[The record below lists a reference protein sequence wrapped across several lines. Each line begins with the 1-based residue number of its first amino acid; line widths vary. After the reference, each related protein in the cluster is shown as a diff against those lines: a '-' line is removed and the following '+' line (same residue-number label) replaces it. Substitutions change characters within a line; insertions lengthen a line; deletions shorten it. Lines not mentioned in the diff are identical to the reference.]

1 MTRKKAESYT
11 DNFPPLTAELERE
24 IRKTLPIK
32 YLIIDNGGTAYCTAC
47 KEKLYPGEYDSSIK
61 HRQTTVCSRCGET
74 VTAIYNHHNFHG
86 SVVECK
92 SNVGVFLSDGKTD
105 NLYIRF
111 YTVTLFFNAREIMP
125 HIAINEVQRYL
136 FTANQAFRYGPKYAW
151 ESKNSYYTKVV
162 TGWGLRAKFS
172 EPVFQNYWDYYTLVN
187 FPALKGT
194 ACAHSAI
201 SENFG
206 SISYLRFWQ
215 SHKNVEALVK
225 CGLYNSVKCNK
236 DMINWAE
243 TEPHKMLGV
252 TKDVMRAIRKGQIG
266 YRDYFEAREAFPKI
280 IDLKCLIDTFNFVHY
295 SFGTLDE
302 LEKRL
307 VLLPADRYE
316 IMKYLVKQKTP
327 IYDYM
332 DYVRIMQSFEADF
345 SDRQICFPKNLK
357 AAHERAEAMRQARE
371 REEKAKKNAKLAE
384 QLNTLKLKRKILE
397 FSIGDYFIRQPV
409 STDEI
414 VAEGQKLSHCVG
426 GYAERHATGK
436 LTIMFLRRKSAP
448 NEPYYTIEVS
458 NDYKIV
464 QCRGYKNNWVENGG
478 QEKPQEIINVE
489 KMYQQYLDGI
499 AAKKSKTK
507 SRRKTA

>member
-1 MTRKKAESYT
+1 
-11 DNFPPLTAELERE
+11 
-24 IRKTLPIK
+24 
-32 YLIIDNGGTAYCTAC
+32 
-47 KEKLYPGEYDSSIK
+47 
-61 HRQTTVCSRCGET
+61 
-74 VTAIYNHHNFHG
+74 
-86 SVVECK
+86 
-92 SNVGVFLSDGKTD
+92 
-105 NLYIRF
+105 
-111 YTVTLFFNAREIMP
+111 
-125 HIAINEVQRYL
+125 
-136 FTANQAFRYGPKYAW
+136 
-151 ESKNSYYTKVV
+151 
-162 TGWGLRAKFS
+162 
-172 EPVFQNYWDYYTLVN
+172 
-187 FPALKGT
+187 
-194 ACAHSAI
+194 
-201 SENFG
+201 
-206 SISYLRFWQ
+206 
-215 SHKNVEALVK
+215 
-225 CGLYNSVKCNK
+225 
-236 DMINWAE
+236 
-243 TEPHKMLGV
+243 
-252 TKDVMRAIRKGQIG
+252 MRAIRKGQIG

-280 IDLKCLIDTFNFVHY
+280 IDLKSLIDTFNFVHY

-332 DYVRIMQSFEADF
+332 DYVRIMQSFNADF

-357 AAHERAEAMRQARE
+357 AAHDRAEAMRQARE
-371 REEKAKKNAKLAE
+371 LEEKAKKNAKLAE

-397 FSIGDYFIRQPV
+397 FSIGDYFIRQPD

-414 VAEGQKLSHCVG
+414 VVEGQKLSHCVG
-426 GYAERHATGK
+426 GYAERHAIGK

-478 QEKPQEIINVE
+478 QKKPQEIINVE

>member
-1 MTRKKAESYT
+1 MTRKEAESYR
-11 DNFPPLTAELERE
+11 DNFPPLTSELERE
-24 IRKTLPIK
+24 LRKTLPIK
-32 YLIIDNGGTAYCTAC
+32 YLIIDNDGTAYCTAC
-47 KEKLYPGEYDSSIK
+47 EEKLYPGEYDSSIK
-61 HRQTTVCSRCGET
+61 HRQTTVCSHCGET

-92 SNVGVFLSDGKTD
+92 SNVGVFLSDDKTD

-151 ESKNSYYTKVV
+151 ESKNGYYAKVV
-162 TGWGLRAKFS
+162 TGWGLRTKFG
-172 EPVFQNYWDYYTLVN
+172 EPVFPNYSGYSFVN

-206 SISYLRFWQ
+206 SISYLKFWQ
-215 SHKNVEALVK
+215 AHKNVEALIK
-225 CGLYNSVKCNK
+225 CGLYGSVKYNE
-236 DMINWAE
+236 DMIDWAE

-252 TKDVMRAIRKGQIG
+252 TKDVMRAIRKRRIG
-266 YRDYFEAREAFPKI
+266 YRDYLRIKEEFPKI
-280 IDLKCLIDTFNFVHY
+280 TSLDRLIETNKHIGY
-295 SFGTLDE
+295 SFGTLDS
-302 LEKRL
+302 LKRKL
-307 VLLPADRYE
+307 KTDKYE
-316 IMKYLVKQKTP
+316 IAKYILKQNVN
-327 IYDYM
+327 IDDYS
-332 DYVRIMQSFEADF
+332 DYVRIMQSFNADF
-345 SDRQICFPKNLK
+345 SDRQICFSKNLK
-357 AAHERAEAMRQARE
+357 AAHDRAEAMRQARE
-371 REEKAKKNAKLAE
+371 LEEKAKKNAKLAE
-384 QLNTLKLKRKILE
+384 QLNTLKIKRKILE
-397 FSIGDYFIRQPV
+397 FSIGDYFIRQPD

-414 VAEGQKLSHCVG
+414 VVEGQKLSHCVG

-436 LTIMFLRRKSAP
+436 LTIMFLRQKSAP

-464 QCRGYKNNWVENGG
+464 QCRGYKNNWVTNGG

-489 KMYQQYLDGI
+489 KMYQHYLDGI

>member
-1 MTRKKAESYT
+1 MTRKEAESYT

-24 IRKTLPIK
+24 LRKKLPIK
-32 YLIIDNGGTAYCTAC
+32 YLIIDNDGTAYCTAC
-47 KEKLYPGEYDSSIK
+47 EEKLYPGEYDSSVI
-61 HRQTTVCSRCGET
+61 HRQTTVCSHCDKT
-74 VTAIYNHHNFHG
+74 VTAIYNYHNFHG

-111 YTVTLFFNAREIMP
+111 YTVMLFFNAHEIMP

-151 ESKNSYYTKVV
+151 ESKNGYYTKIV

-172 EPVFQNYWDYYTLVN
+172 EPVFLNYSDYSFVN

-194 ACAHSAI
+194 ACEHSEM
-201 SENFG
+201 SKNFG
-206 SISYLRFWQ
+206 GISYLRFWQ
-215 SHKNVEALVK
+215 AHKNVEALIK
-225 CGLYNSVKCNK
+225 CGLYGSVKYNE
-236 DMINWAE
+236 DMIDWAE

-266 YRDYFEAREAFPKI
+266 YRDYLRIKEEFPKI
-280 IDLKCLIDTFNFVHY
+280 TNLDRLIETNKHIGY
-295 SFGTLDE
+295 SFGILDG
-302 LEKRL
+302 LKRKL
-307 VLLPADRYE
+307 KTDKYE
-316 IMKYLVKQKTP
+316 IAKYILKQNVN
-327 IYDYM
+327 INDYS
-332 DYVRIMQSFEADF
+332 DYVRIMQSFNADF
-345 SDRQICFPKNLK
+345 SDKQICFPKNLK
-357 AAHERAEAMRQARE
+357 AAHDRAEAMQQARE

-436 LTIMFLRRKSAP
+436 LTIMFLRRKSVP

-464 QCRGYKNNWVENGG
+464 QCRGYKNNWVVNGG

>member
-1 MTRKKAESYT
+1 MTRKEAESYT

-24 IRKTLPIK
+24 LRKTLPIK
-32 YLIIDNGGTAYCTAC
+32 YLVIDNDGTAYCTAC
-47 KEKLYPGEYDSSIK
+47 EEKLYPGEYDSSVK
-61 HRQTTVCSRCGET
+61 HRQTTFCTSCDET
-74 VTAIYNHHNFHG
+74 VTAIYNYHNFHG

-111 YTVTLFFNAREIMP
+111 YTVTLLFNAREIMP

-151 ESKNSYYTKVV
+151 ESKNGYYTKVV
-162 TGWGLRAKFS
+162 TGWGLRTKFGK
-172 EPVFQNYWDYYTLVN
+172 PVFQNCWDYYTFVN

-194 ACAHSAI
+194 ACEHSAM

-225 CGLYNSVKCNK
+225 CGLYNSVECNK

-252 TKDVMRAIRKGQIG
+252 TKDVMRAIRKGRIG
-266 YRDYFEAREAFPKI
+266 YRDYLSIKEEFPKI
-280 IDLKCLIDTFNFVHY
+280 TDLDRLIETNKHIGY
-295 SFGTLDE
+295 SFGILDS
-302 LEKRL
+302 LKKKL
-307 VLLPADRYE
+307 KTDKYE
-316 IMKYLVKQKTP
+316 IAKYILKQNVN
-327 IYDYM
+327 INDYS
-332 DYVRIMQSFEADF
+332 DYVRIMQSFNADF

-357 AAHERAEAMRQARE
+357 AAHDRAEAMRQARE
-371 REEKAKKNAKLAE
+371 LEEKAKKNAKLAK
-384 QLNTLKLKRKILE
+384 QLNALKLKRKMLE
-397 FSIGDYFIRQPV
+397 FATDEYFIRQPD

-414 VAEGQKLSHCVG
+414 VVEGQKLSHCVG

-448 NEPYYTIEVS
+448 DEPYYTIEVS

-464 QCRGYKNNWVENGG
+464 QCRGYKNNWVTNGG
-478 QEKPQEIINVE
+478 QEKPKEIINVE
-489 KMYQQYLDGI
+489 KKYQQYLDGI
-499 AAKKSKTK
+499 AAKKSKTE

>member
-1 MTRKKAESYT
+1 MTRKEAESYT
-11 DNFPPLTAELERE
+11 DNFPPLTAELEHE
-24 IRKTLPIK
+24 LRKTLPIK
-32 YLIIDNGGTAYCTAC
+32 YLVIDNDGTAYCTAC
-47 KEKLYPGEYDSSIK
+47 EEKLYPGEYDGSVK
-61 HRQTTVCSRCGET
+61 HRQTTVCSHCDET
-74 VTAIYNHHNFHG
+74 VTAIYNYHNFHG
-86 SVVECK
+86 SVVESK
-92 SNVGVFLSDGKTD
+92 SNVGVFLSDDKTD

-111 YTVTLFFNAREIMP
+111 YTITLFFNAREIMP

-151 ESKNSYYTKVV
+151 ESKNGYYTKVV
-162 TGWGLRAKFS
+162 TSWGLREKFS
-172 EPVFQNYWDYYTLVN
+172 EPVFQNYCDYTFVN
-187 FPALKGT
+187 FFVLKGT
-194 ACAHSAI
+194 ACEHSAM

-215 SHKNVEALVK
+215 AHKNVEALVK
-225 CGLYNSVKCNK
+225 CGLYNSVKYNK

-252 TKDVMRAIRKGQIG
+252 TKDVMRAIRKGRIG
-266 YRDYFEAREAFPKI
+266 YTDYFRAREIFPKI
-280 IDLKCLIDTFNFVHY
+280 IDLERLIDTFKFACY
-295 SFGTLDE
+295 SFGTLDK
-302 LEKRL
+302 LEKKIS
-307 VLLPADRYE
+307 VDKYE
-316 IMKYLVKQKTP
+316 IMKYLIKQKTP
-327 IYDYM
+327 INDYA
-332 DYVRIMQSFEADF
+332 DYVRIMQNFNADF
-345 SDRQICFPKNLK
+345 SDSQICFPKNLK
-357 AAHERAEAMRQARE
+357 AAHDRAEAMRQARE
-371 REEKAKKNAKLAE
+371 LEEKAKKNAKLAK
-384 QLNTLKLKRKILE
+384 QLNTLKIKRKILE
-397 FSIGDYFIRQPV
+397 FSTDEYFIRQPD

-448 NEPYYTIEVS
+448 DEPYYTIEVS

-464 QCRGYKNNWVENGG
+464 QCRGYKNNWVANGG

-499 AAKKSKTK
+499 AAKKSTK

>member
-1 MTRKKAESYT
+1 MTRKEAESYT
-11 DNFPPLTAELERE
+11 DKFQPLPAELECE
-24 IRKTLPIK
+24 LRKTLPMK
-32 YLIIDNGGTAYCTAC
+32 YLIIDNDGTAYCTGC
-47 KEKLYPGEYDSSIK
+47 EEKLYPGEYDSSIK
-61 HRQTTVCSRCGET
+61 HRQITVCSHCDET
-74 VTAIYNHHNFHG
+74 VTAIYNYHNFCG

-92 SNVGVFLSDGKTD
+92 SNVGVFLSDSKTD

-111 YTVTLFFNAREIMP
+111 YTVALLFAAHEIMP
-125 HIAINEVQRYL
+125 HIVIDEVQRYL

-151 ESKNSYYTKVV
+151 ERKNGYYTKVV
-162 TGWGLRAKFS
+162 TGWGLRTKFG
-172 EPVFQNYWDYYTLVN
+172 EPVFQNYGGYN
-187 FPALKGT
+187 FINYSALKGT
-194 ACAHSAI
+194 VCEHSAM

-206 SISYLRFWQ
+206 GISYLRFWQ
-215 SHKNVEALVK
+215 SHKNVEALIK
-225 CGLYNSVKCNK
+225 CGLYNSVKYNE

-252 TKDVMRAIRKGQIG
+252 TKDVMREIRKGQIG
-266 YRDYFEAREAFPKI
+266 YRDYFRAREAFPKI
-280 IDLKCLIDTFNFVHY
+280 TDLKRLIDTFNFVRY
-295 SFGTLDE
+295 SFGALDS
-302 LEKRL
+302 LEKIL
-307 VLLPADRYE
+307 SADRYE

-327 IYDYM
+327 INDYM
-332 DYVRIMQSFEADF
+332 DYVRIMQSFNVDF

-357 AAHERAEAMRQARE
+357 AAHDRAEAMRPARE

-384 QLNTLKLKRKILE
+384 QLNTLKVKRKMLE
-397 FSIGDYFIRQPV
+397 FSTDEYFIRQPD

-426 GYAERHATGK
+426 GYAKRHATGK

-464 QCRGYKNNWVENGG
+464 QCRGYKNNWVVNGG

-489 KMYQQYLDGI
+489 KKYQQYLDGI

>member
-1 MTRKKAESYT
+1 MTRKEAESYR
-11 DNFPPLTAELERE
+11 DNFPPLTSELERE
-24 IRKTLPIK
+24 LRKTLPIK
-32 YLIIDNGGTAYCTAC
+32 YLIIDNDGTAYCTAC
-47 KEKLYPGEYDSSIK
+47 EEKLYPGEYDSSIK
-61 HRQTTVCSRCGET
+61 HRQTTVCSHCGET

-92 SNVGVFLSDGKTD
+92 SNVGVFLSDDKTD

-151 ESKNSYYTKVV
+151 ESKNGYYAKVV
-162 TGWGLRAKFS
+162 TGWGLRTKFG
-172 EPVFQNYWDYYTLVN
+172 EPVFPNYSGYSFVN

-206 SISYLRFWQ
+206 SISYLKFWQ
-215 SHKNVEALVK
+215 AHKNVEALIK
-225 CGLYNSVKCNK
+225 CGLYGSVKYNE
-236 DMINWAE
+236 DMIDWAE

-252 TKDVMRAIRKGQIG
+252 TKDVMRAIRKRRIG
-266 YRDYFEAREAFPKI
+266 YRDYLRIKEEFPKI
-280 IDLKCLIDTFNFVHY
+280 TSLDRLIETNKHIGY
-295 SFGTLDE
+295 SFGTLDS
-302 LEKRL
+302 LKRKL
-307 VLLPADRYE
+307 KTDKYE
-316 IMKYLVKQKTP
+316 IAKYILKQNVN
-327 IYDYM
+327 IDDYS
-332 DYVRIMQSFEADF
+332 DYVRIMQSFNADF

-357 AAHERAEAMRQARE
+357 AAHDRAEAMRQARE
-371 REEKAKKNAKLAE
+371 LEEKAKKNAKLAE
-384 QLNTLKLKRKILE
+384 QLNTLKIKRKILE

-448 NEPYYTIEVS
+448 DEPYYTMEVS

-464 QCRGYKNNWVENGG
+464 QCRGYKNNWVTDGG

-489 KMYQQYLDGI
+489 KKYQQYLDGI